1 MDPTQPIG
9 DQVGIS
15 STSVVDYNL
24 KVLERIGRIRR
35 DREVSRG
42 LELVGGKRG
51 QRHAQAR
58 VMRIPVVGRI
68 AAGQPIEAIEDPDDF
83 VELTAGSVPEG
94 SYALRVRGTS
104 MIDDHID
111 DGDLVV
117 VRPQP
122 RVDNGDIAVA
132 IVNDQTENGG
142 ATLKRFYL
150 EGDTVRLQP
159 RNPSM
164 QPLLVPADCTRALD
178 LGCAAGHFPQAGDGS
193 WAGNYPGTSAEAITH
208 YRVAHALQRGQVK
221 RLIPERGVQ
230 AASGRHIGHG
240 RARLLRK

>member
-1 MDPTQPIG
+1 VPAKKLSDRQKNILKYIEDYVDERGYPPSIREIG
-9 DQVGIS
+9 DRVGIS

-24 KVLERIGRIRR
+24 RVLEREGRIRR

-42 LELVGGKRG
+42 LELVGGSRG
-51 QRHAQAR
+51 QRQSEPR
-58 VMRIPVVGRI
+58 VVRIPVVGRI
-68 AAGQPIEAIEDPDDF
+68 AAGVPIEAIEDPEDV
-83 VELTAGSVPEG
+83 VELPVGQVPDG
-94 SYALRVRGTS
+94 CYALRVRGTS
-104 MIDDHID
+104 MIEDHID

-159 RNPSM
+159 RNPEM
-164 QPLLVPADCTRALD
+164 QPIMVPAD
-178 LGCAAGHFPQAGDGS
+178 QV
-193 WAGNYPGTSAEAITH
+193 EI
-208 YRVAHALQRGQVK
+208 RGKVVK
-221 RLIPERGVQ
+221 
-230 AASGRHIGHG
+230 
-240 RARLLRK
+240 LLRDL

>member
-1 MDPTQPIG
+1 MRATLLYCLRTLVLSSKGTHVSAKKLSDRQKNILKYIEAYVDERGYPPSIREIG

-24 KVLERIGRIRR
+24 KVLEREGRIRR

-42 LELVGGKRG
+42 LELVGGQRG
-51 QRHAQAR
+51 QRQAQPR
-58 VMRIPVVGRI
+58 VVRIPVVGRI
-68 AAGQPIEAIEDPDDF
+68 AAGLPIEAIEDPDDF
-83 VELTAGSVPEG
+83 VELTAGSVPDG

-104 MIDDHID
+104 MIEDHID

-122 RVDNGDIAVA
+122 TVDNGDIAVA
-132 IVNDQTENGG
+132 IVNDLTENGG

-159 RNPSM
+159 RNPDM
-164 QPLLVPADCTRALD
+164 VPML
-178 LGCAAGHFPQAGDGS
+178 FPASQV
-193 WAGNYPGTSAEAITH
+193 E
-208 YRVAHALQRGQVK
+208 VRGKV
-221 RLIPERGVQ
+221 
-230 AASGRHIGHG
+230 
-240 RARLLRK
+240 

>member
-1 MDPTQPIG
+1 MVSEKKLSERQKNILSYIEDYVDERGYPPSIREIG

-51 QRHAQAR
+51 QRHAHAR

-104 MIDDHID
+104 MIDYHID

-122 RVDNGDIAVA
+122 SVDNGDIAVA
-132 IVNDQTENGG
+132 IVDDVTENGG

-150 EGDTVRLQP
+150 EGETVRLQP
-159 RNPSM
+159 RNPAM
-164 QPLLVPADCTRALD
+164 QPIIVRAD
-178 LGCAAGHFPQAGDGS
+178 QV
-193 WAGNYPGTSAEAITH
+193 E
-208 YRVAHALQRGQVK
+208 VRGKVVK
-221 RLIPERGVQ
+221 
-230 AASGRHIGHG
+230 
-240 RARLLRK
+240 LLRDL